1 MTFCHSFTVQRPYSV
16 KLSFLK
22 NWGGSTVDVMEMN
35 GRTEANQGGAQVFF
49 FVEVNVTK
57 LRTLLGK

>member
-22 NWGGSTVDVMEMN
+22 NWGGSTVDVMQMN
-35 GRTEANQGGAQVFF
+35 GRTEANEGGAQV